1 MLLTLLSICETF
13 TKGSQ
18 NLVAVL
24 PNFNSPLADGTSK
37 APHFRHQH
45 FPYHVIPTLGEE
57 LSEYDF
63 FLIFYQHTV
72 EFR

>member
-37 APHFRHQH
+37 APHFRRPH
-45 FPYHVIPTLGEE
+45 FHLIPTLGEE

-72 EFR
+72 EFRW